1 MFCEER
7 NHRSFRSS
15 VVYQH
20 IVHNVDCWLSTL
32 HATLLIMKLGP
43 IKIVLNLQFGL
54 LYMLP
59 QVGWV
64 IEWLYKS
71 AQKVGNILQHS
82 CTFCSSIFSKINFI
96 NLLLLCT
103 VMLYFFKGRKSHLY
117 SLAGFFSKRIIK
129 RNKKDQYE
137 KEHKTKRCHDT
148 IIYTH
153 SQHNLIFYTCI
164 WAHNHDV

>member
-1 MFCEER
+1 M
-7 NHRSFRSS
+7 
-15 VVYQH
+15 
-20 IVHNVDCWLSTL
+20 CWIYNLACYIICCHKLDELSNGYINQRKRL
-32 HATLLIMKLGP
+32 
-43 IKIVLNLQFGL
+43 
-54 LYMLP
+54 
-59 QVGWV
+59 
-64 IEWLYKS
+64 E
-71 AQKVGNILQHS
+71 NILQHS

-103 VMLYFFKGRKSHLY
+103 SVMLYFFKGRKSHLY

-137 KEHKTKRCHDT
+137 REHKTKRCHDT

-164 WAHNHDV
+164 WAHNHDL

>member
-1 MFCEER
+1 MFCKGR
-7 NHRSFRSS
+7 NHRSFPSS

-43 IKIVLNLQFGL
+43 IKIVLNLQLACYICCHNLDELSNGYINQRKRL
-54 LYMLP
+54 EIY
-59 QVGWV
+59 
-64 IEWLYKS
+64 Y
-71 AQKVGNILQHS
+71 NIVVL
-82 CTFCSSIFSKINFI
+82 FCSSIFSKINFI

-164 WAHNHDV
+164 